1 MRASDEWL
9 QADCGADLSAP
20 AMLTADQIE
29 RFQRDGAIVA
39 ENAVTPDQLA
49 ALRREFVAWVE
60 ASRTKTAAFGR
71 ICDGRPR
78 FDLEDDHRP
87 GRPSLR
93 RVASPTD
100 ISAIYASVAFD
111 SAMADMAAELVG
123 PDVRFHHAKV
133 NSKLPR
139 TRTEVKWHQ
148 DFPFDPHSNDDTLT
162 ALLFLDDVTEENG
175 PLMIAPGSHKGP
187 LLSHFQ
193 NGVFTGAVDDD
204 AATGFKAQAVTCTGP
219 AGAVC
224 LMHSRVAHASSANNS
239 DAPRTLYIVTYAAAD
254 AAPLSPIAVP
264 SHDAG
269 RIVRGAEPGR
279 IRSMAF
285 DIETPVIPKGA
296 SFFAQQAGT
305 DQAVKD

>member
-1 MRASDEWL
+1 
-9 QADCGADLSAP
+9 
-20 AMLTADQIE
+20 MLTTDQIE
-29 RFQRDGAIVA
+29 QFRSVGAIVA

-49 ALRREFVAWVE
+49 ALRHDFDGWVE
-60 ASRTKTAAFGR
+60 ESRAETAAYGQ

-78 FDLEDDHRP
+78 FDLEDDHAP
-87 GRPSLR
+87 DRPSLR

-100 ISAIYASVAFD
+100 ISPAYASVAFD
-111 SAMADMAAELVG
+111 SAMTDMAADLVG

-139 TRTEVKWHQ
+139 TRTVVKWHQ

-162 ALLFLDDVTEENG
+162 ALLFLDDVTMENG

-193 NGVFTGAVDDD
+193 NGVFTGAVDDHV
-204 AATGFKAQAVTCTGP
+204 AADFEAQAVPCTGP

-224 LMHSRVAHASSANNS
+224 LMHSRVAHASTANAS

-264 SHDAG
+264 SPDAG

-285 DIETPVIPKGA
+285 DIETPVVPKGA
-296 SFFAQQAGT
+296 SFFVQQAG
-305 DQAVKD
+305 KD